1 MSEINK
7 TLTYAALAGVA
18 VIAAVVTRPA
28 PVKVNADS
36 MAGKQLFESF
46 KDPGSAKSLKIVRF
60 DQDLGDVKEFE
71 VRQVNGRWVLPSNSN
86 YPADAENT
94 IRDAATQFIGLKAI
108 GLQSNDESSHATYG
122 VLEPNSD
129 SRKGIS
135 TEVGT
140 LLEMEDADGKR
151 YRLIV
156 GAPVK
161 DQEGQRYVRLPGQG
175 AVYVAQIDL
184 EKFPAKFEQ
193 WINRDLLNVNAFD
206 IAKLVLKDYSVET
219 SMMPDGRLGV
229 GYEQRFSLGVH
240 ENQGKWALDE
250 WLEFNRDEKK
260 LVPSQLKEGEQLND
274 QRLNTLRDALGELVI
289 VDVERKPE
297 GMRSDLTADA
307 DFTNRRESVQS
318 LIERGFYP
326 VPMPPDGKIDLLSS
340 DGEVVVQMKDG
351 LEYVLRFGGVT
362 GTGNQVDGDAKLNR
376 YLFVSARV
384 NKDLI
389 PQPEL
394 EQVPEL
400 PGQAAD
406 AKFPDAAA
414 PGGAAP
420 ETPAAGGEGTT
431 PPAAGGDANAPAAEA
446 PAAEAPAAEAPA
458 AETPAGESPAGDA
471 PAGENPPAGNSS
483 SNDGS
488 VAESLRTKPVVA
500 QAEPAVPAAPTTPAT
515 PPAADQSPAA
525 TQPPA
530 GASPS
535 GGQPAA
541 GGEATDRLEAERA
554 RIVKENQRKMDEYNE
569 KLAQAETKK
578 NDVNFRFA
586 DWYYVISEDVYKKI
600 HLSRADVIKGADKA
614 SGGVGEARDLLD
626 QGLEGGLEDVPT
638 EPPSGAPTE

>member
-7 TLTYAALAGVA
+7 TLAYAALAGVA

-46 KDPGSAKSLKIVRF
+46 KDPASAKSLKIVRF
-60 DQDLGDVKEFE
+60 DQDLGDVKDFE

-161 DQEGQRYVRLPGQG
+161 DREGQRYVRLPGQG

-193 WINRDLLNVNAFD
+193 WINRDLLDVNAFD

-219 SMMPDGRLGV
+219 NMMPDGRLGV

-240 ENQGKWALDE
+240 ENQGKWSLDE
-250 WLEFNRDEKK
+250 LLEFDPSQKQ
-260 LVPSQLKEGEQLND
+260 LVPSQLIDGEQLND
-274 QRLNTLRDALGELVI
+274 QRLNALRDALGELVI

-326 VPMPPDGKIDLLSS
+326 VPMPPDGKIELLSS

-420 ETPAAGGEGTT
+420 
-431 PPAAGGDANAPAAEA
+431 PAAGGDTTAPATEAPASESPAAEA

-458 AETPAGESPAGDA
+458 TEA
-471 PAGENPPAGNSS
+471 PAAEAPATEAPAVEAPAEGSPPPGNGS
-483 SNDGS
+483 SNDGN

-515 PPAADQSPAA
+515 PAA
-525 TQPPA
+525 TAQPPVA
-530 GASPS
+530 ASPS

-541 GGEATDRLEAERA
+541 GGEAADRLEAERA

-626 QGLEGGLEDVPT
+626 QGLEGGLEGVPT